1 MCKVKSG
8 KMVTNNED
16 IRNMIA
22 GIILR
27 QQNAYTKEN
36 ILDSVKYYMQGSSIM
51 TSNASLMKLINKS
64 LDVFD
69 RNNLVRCV
77 DGYYY
82 TRKIQNGIEI

>member
-1 MCKVKSG
+1 
-8 KMVTNNED
+8 
-16 IRNMIA
+16 
-22 GIILR
+22 
-27 QQNAYTKEN
+27 
-36 ILDSVKYYMQGSSIM
+36 MQGSSIM

-82 TRKIQNGIEI
+82 TRKIQNGIEIQLDVKIWLVEILNAY